1 MPDPVATSFWVG
13 AVEVRRVVEWT
24 GSLFTRGQ
32 VFPSSDRAAW
42 DRERSWLEPRFWN
55 SATDEIFVAIQ
66 SFLLVSDGRL
76 VLVDTGI
83 GNRKQRLTV
92 PQFHD
97 RDTPFLDTL
106 RNAGAAPGDIDVVVC
121 THLHPDHVGWNTVL
135 AGDRWEP
142 AFPNARYLFPRDD
155 YEFWNPA
162 NGTAGLGPHA
172 TDHVRVFGD
181 SIEPVAQAG
190 LADLWDGELAI
201 DDALTLRQ
209 VPGHTPGSGILRVRS
224 GGETAFFVGDLLA
237 TPMMVGQPDLC
248 ARAGDRSVDHDP
260 EQVTRARRDFVG
272 AAAQLQARVVPAH
285 FDADAGVFI
294 RPGAAGSAFTLEWPC
309 A

>member
-1 MPDPVATSFWVG
+1 MPERESTSFRVG

-32 VFPSSDRAAW
+32 VFPASDRAAW

-55 SATDEIFVAIQ
+55 SETDEIFVAIQ
-66 SFLLVSDGRL
+66 SFLLVSDGRR

-106 RNAGAAPGDIDVVVC
+106 RSAGAAPGDIDVVVC

-142 AFPNARYLFPRDD
+142 TFRNARYLLPRDD
-155 YEFWNPA
+155 YEFWNPVNA
-162 NGTAGLGPHA
+162 TAALGPHA
-172 TDHVRVFGD
+172 GDHARVFAD
-181 SIEPVAQAG
+181 SIEPVMRAG
-190 LADLWDGELAI
+190 LARLWDGELVI

-209 VPGHTPGSGILRVRS
+209 VPGHTPGSGILCVRS
-224 GGETAFFVGDLLA
+224 GAETAFFVCDLLA
-237 TPMMVGQPDLC
+237 TPRMIGQPDLC
-248 ARAGDRSVDHDP
+248 AQAGDRPIDHDP
-260 EQVTRARRDFVG
+260 GQVTRARRDFMRE
-272 AAAQLQARVVPAH
+272 AAEMRARVIPAH
-285 FDADAGVFI
+285 FDADAGIFL
-294 RPGAAGSAFTLEWPC
+294 RPGPAGFRQHLE
-309 A
+309 

>member
-1 MPDPVATSFWVG
+1 MPEAVCTSFSVG

-32 VFPSSDRAAW
+32 VFPGSDRAAW
-42 DRERSWLEPRFWN
+42 ERERSWLEPRFWD

-66 SFLLVSDGRL
+66 SFLLVSGGRL

-106 RNAGAAPGDIDVVVC
+106 RGAGAAPGDIDVVIC

-135 AGDRWEP
+135 SGDRWEP
-142 AFPNARYLFPRDD
+142 TFPRARYLLPRAD

-162 NGTAGLGPHA
+162 NATAGQGPHA
-172 TDHVRVFGD
+172 GDHALVFAD
-181 SIEPVAQAG
+181 SIEPVMRAG
-190 LADLWDGELAI
+190 LADLWDGELVI
-201 DDALTLRQ
+201 DEALTLRQ
-209 VPGHTPGSGILRVRS
+209 VPGHTPGSGVLRVRS
-224 GGETAFFVGDLLA
+224 GGQTAFLVGDLLA
-237 TPMMVGQPDLC
+237 TPMMIGQPDLC
-248 ARAGDRSVDHDP
+248 ARAGERPIDHRP
-260 EQVTRARRDFVG
+260 EQVIRARRDFMRE
-272 AAAQLQARVVPAH
+272 AADTGARVVPAH

-294 RPGAAGSAFTLEWPC
+294 RPGAAGFTFTLE
-309 A
+309 